1 MEDRLRQTVS
11 VLRKLTVD
19 LGIPYESEEVQ
30 TLKARLNQFV
40 KDGEP
45 WDGSISFE
53 PWGRIADVVL
63 TRKGNIEVTLRAIR
77 KRR

>member
-30 TLKARLNQFV
+30 TLKTRLNQFV
-40 KDGEP
+40 RDGEP
-45 WDGSISFE
+45 WEGTVSFE
-53 PWGRIADVVL
+53 PWGRLADIVL
-63 TRKGNIEVTLRAIR
+63 SRKGNIEVTLRVIR
-77 KRR
+77 KRK